1 MTASL
6 VRTAAA
12 LLLGSTA
19 MLSQAG
25 TMTYLGPA
33 HNNFNDVNVT
43 ISDHSYK
50 GGPAGGFS
58 VNLAGFTEFGGTLNG
73 PFEAYCIDVTEF
85 IDTSSSYRL
94 LSAAAYF
101 GDSNKVSALGK
112 LISYAQGS
120 NVLNTAGDQDMQS
133 TALQLAIW
141 NIVYDTDS
149 AATAALDDGPFK
161 EGATTLRSTV
171 GSVYLGAHDL
181 LTQAQSWSA
190 APSYD
195 LFVLASGRPTE
206 SRQGQ
211 QDQLIWRQQST
222 VPEPASLAL
231 SLLGLA
237 AAGAVSRRR
246 RA

>member
-19 MLSQAG
+19 FLSQAG
-25 TMTYLGPA
+25 TMTYFGPA
-33 HNNFNDVNVT
+33 HNNFNNVNVAL
-43 ISDHSYK
+43 SGHSYT

-73 PFEAYCIDVTEF
+73 AFEAYCVDVTEF
-85 IDTSSSYRL
+85 IATSSSYSL

-101 GDSNKVSALGK
+101 QDANKVSALGK

-120 NVLNTAGDQDMQS
+120 TVFSAAGDQDMQS

-141 NIVYDTDS
+141 NIVYDVDS
-149 AATAALDDGPFK
+149 DSLTALSDGVFK
-161 EGATTLRSTV
+161 ETTPSLSSTV
-171 GSVYLGAHDL
+171 AGSFMGAQAL
-181 LTQAQSWSA
+181 LTNAQSSNA
-190 APSYD
+190 GPSYD
-195 LFVLASGRPTE
+195 LFVLASGKPTQT
-206 SRQGQ
+206 SAGR
-211 QDQLIWRQQST
+211 QDQLIWRQST

-231 SLLGLA
+231 AALALGV
-237 AAGAVSRRR
+237 AGATSRRR